1 MATVFV
7 FPSFGAAVGA
17 PADPADDEA
26 AVAEQDSRVAAEKHS
41 GDDEAA

>member
-17 PADPADDEA
+17 PADPAVDETASERNPRVAVPDPGEDDEA
-26 AVAEQDSRVAAEKHS
+26 A
-41 GDDEAA
+41 